1 MIKSEFLKI
10 KKLKKCQ
17 KIAIKLKGNKS
28 NNFFYKLINP
38 SFGKGKKRRRS
49 FKIFSVK
56 GESGL

>member
-28 NNFFYKLINP
+28 VVQFL
-38 SFGKGKKRRRS
+38 
-49 FKIFSVK
+49 
-56 GESGL
+56 